1 MVQTPTGGATE
12 LLSRFKAEHRIVQT
26 RPLTVDERERFN
38 AWLVRNG
45 HHSQALSEPRS
56 FRYADGDK
64 ILSRLAPDWN
74 RRRKIVQTRMKTM
87 LRIYLSK
94 WFWDGLEWNE
104 AELVLLLLERL
115 KVDHNL
121 DSNAL
126 SQRTGISLFAEQY
139 AEEERKGIY
148 SKGTVELENTQIL
161 ELLYD
166 YQDYKAVWKLRSVQ
180 SLRDFLF
187 VKVTGHEH
195 EGKRNITKPRIRGY
209 RDGKGK
215 AGDPTRIKLALEVDR
230 LFYQEQSAERWAA
243 FDLEIS
249 RLIRT

>member
-1 MVQTPTGGATE
+1 MVKTPTGGATE
-12 LLSRFKAEHRIVQT
+12 LVSQFKAEHRIELS
-26 RPLTVDERERFN
+26 RPLNMDERERFQG
-38 AWLVRNG
+38 WLVRNG
-45 HHSQALSEPRS
+45 HHSQALSEPRT
-56 FRYADGDK
+56 FGNANGDK
-64 ILSRLAPDWN
+64 ILSRLAPDWD
-74 RRRKIVQTRMKTM
+74 RRRRVVQTRMKTM

-104 AELVLLLLERL
+104 AELVIILLDRL
-115 KVDHNL
+115 RVDSDL
-121 DSNAL
+121 TSKELAT
-126 SQRTGISLFAEQY
+126 RTGISLFAEQY
-139 AEEERKGIY
+139 AEEETRGIY
-148 SKGTVELENTQIL
+148 SKGTVEMENAQIL

-215 AGDPTRIKLALEVDR
+215 AGDPTRIKLSLEVDR
-230 LFYQEQSAERWAA
+230 LFYQEEYEDRWEA
-243 FDLEIS
+243 FDQEIS
-249 RLIRT
+249 RMIQT